1 MLQGMVSTPA
11 AMGSAGVLGA
21 IQAQLMGMSAAN
33 GASATALV
41 PPGLDGASSRALA
54 QQVASAG
61 VFETNFL
68 LGLEQMMELSATL
81 GIASTTFD
89 AVDALGAANVTSLV

>member
-21 IQAQLMGMSAAN
+21 IQAQLMAMSAAN

-41 PPGLDGASSRALA
+41 PPDLTAASARALA
-54 QQVASAG
+54 QQHASAA

-68 LGLEQMMELSATL
+68 LALEQMMELSATL

>member
-11 AMGSAGVLGA
+11 AMGSAGVLSG
-21 IQAQLMGMSAAN
+21 IQAQLMAMSAAN

-54 QQVASAG
+54 QQVASAAE
-61 VFETNFL
+61 FETNFL

-89 AVDALGAANVTSLV
+89 AVDAMGAANVTSLV